1 MSKTC
6 VLNNERAELEG
17 MKTYL
22 RFMVTFITM
31 LSLVLLAFFAKPA
44 FVFALAAIVVV
55 GWPLMVTSL
64 VRLYDKEGVE
74 SRVAVMGIGN
84 ITPLLMLPFGHYIL
98 PHDQQLLLVV
108 AGFAVNIWG
117 AFFAKR

>member
-1 MSKTC
+1 MSKTYT
-6 VLNNERAELEG
+6 LSAERSELEG
-17 MKTYL
+17 MKSYL

-31 LSLVLLAFFAKPA
+31 LSLVLLAVFAKPA
-44 FVFALAAIVVV
+44 FVFTLAAIVVV
-55 GWPLMVTSL
+55 GWPLMVTRL

-98 PHDQQLLLVV
+98 PHDQQLLLIV